1 MKPPLLKLLEEYVSA
16 SVDLS
21 WFGSYPPSD
30 QHVIVEAHRKAR
42 KDLYEALGL
51 GDFLPK
57 SRQKTVKT

>member
-1 MKPPLLKLLEEYVSA
+1 MKPPILKLLEEYVAA

-21 WFGSYPPSD
+21 WYGSYD
-30 QHVIVEAHRKAR
+30 RDGQREVEEAHRKAR

-57 SRQKTVKT
+57 SRRKAVRS